1 LINSPSDRRLGA
13 LESVVLLAVE
23 QIQHRAWRAAKRLK
37 SSNYVSMNL
46 THPEAADTRL
56 APIESRHLP
65 ST

>member
-37 SSNYVSMNL
+37 SSNYA
-46 THPEAADTRL
+46 TRDAEAHLLADNTRL
-56 APIESRHLP
+56 ASI
-65 ST
+65 